1 MLSLWMP
8 CCKAVMILWLC
19 DRVEG
24 VEVDHWP
31 CVFCWAVAHGAVV
44 CVLQQCLWCTS
55 GELLGCSVRQS
66 GGAMQRKSLSSL
78 HYWGSSHPKHM
89 GPKGLTVFP
98 NIGLSAAPVTPEQR
112 CLSTALPPLPF

>member
-31 CVFCWAVAHGAVV
+31 CVFCWAVAHEA
-44 CVLQQCLWCTS
+44 LQQCLWCTS
-55 GELLGCSVRQS
+55 GELLGCSMRQS

-78 HYWGSSHPKHM
+78 HYWGSSHPKHR
-89 GPKGLTVFP
+89 GLKGLTVFP

-112 CLSTALPPLPF
+112 CLSTALLPLPF